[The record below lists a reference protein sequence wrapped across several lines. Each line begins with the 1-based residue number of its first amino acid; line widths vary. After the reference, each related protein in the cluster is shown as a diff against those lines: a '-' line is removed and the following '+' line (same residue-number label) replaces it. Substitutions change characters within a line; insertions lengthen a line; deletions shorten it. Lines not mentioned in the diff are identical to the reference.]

1 MKRFKFKYENIL
13 KLRLDFED
21 EIKKQ
26 LKQANLQLALYE
38 ESLGKIKEAYRVY
51 QAEVQMQLKTG
62 IKGARVQEINHYQ
75 LYYRDAI
82 EYALM
87 DIKRQENVIEQIKVE
102 LAEAIKERKIMDKLK
117 EKALERHHEEM
128 KFQEVKETDE
138 IVNFQNS
145 KRSGD

>member
-1 MKRFKFKYENIL
+1 MKRFKFKYHNIL

-21 EIKKQ
+21 DIKKQ
-26 LKQANLQLALYE
+26 LKQANLKLTELE
-38 ESLGKIKEAYRVY
+38 ETLDGIEQAYRSY
-51 QAEVQMQLKTG
+51 RIDVQNQLSTG
-62 IKGARVQEINHYQ
+62 LKGAAVAQINHFQ

-82 EYALM
+82 REANLN
-87 DIKRQENVIEQIKVE
+87 IRRQEDLIERIKVE
-102 LAEAIKERKIMDKLK
+102 LAEAIKERKIMEKLK

-128 KFQEVKETDE
+128 KFQEIKETDE